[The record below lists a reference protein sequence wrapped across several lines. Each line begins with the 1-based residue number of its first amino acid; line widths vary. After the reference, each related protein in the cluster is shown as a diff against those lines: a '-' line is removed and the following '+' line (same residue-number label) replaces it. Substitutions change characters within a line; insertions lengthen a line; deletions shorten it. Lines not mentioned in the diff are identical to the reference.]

1 MTLEH
6 REHFADRLLKA
17 VDEKKTP
24 LIVGLDPVYENLPP
38 ALLVGQSATEPP
50 SLAVQLKA
58 TAEFCDRILTIAAAH
73 VPAVKINIAY
83 FEAYGSA
90 GVALYGELVARAR
103 QAGLLVIGDVK
114 RADIGHTA
122 AQYARGNLA
131 DTAYSDIGTLRN
143 PDSIT
148 INPYFGFDGISPFL
162 DIAAQQKKGLFILLR
177 TSNASAGQIQEIPAA
192 DGQPMFMHI
201 AALIDEWGTKLIGN
215 SGFSSVGAV
224 VGATSGKAIAQIRR
238 AMPHTLFLIPGLGA
252 QGGSLTDC
260 LPAFD
265 AHGHGAVISASRSII
280 FAHREKQFIDLAPE
294 RWPQAVE
301 QSLLTT
307 KKEIASVIR
316 IR

>member
-38 ALLVGQSATEPP
+38 ALLDGRPAAGPP
-50 SLAVQLKA
+50 SLAVQIQA
-58 TAEFCDRILTIAAAH
+58 IAEFCNHILTIAAAH

-83 FEAYGSA
+83 FEAYGPA
-90 GVALYGELVARAR
+90 GVALYGDIVARAQ

-131 DTAYSDIGTLRN
+131 DTVYSDIGILRN

-148 INPYFGFDGISPFL
+148 INPYFGFDGIAPFL
-162 DIAAQQKKGLFILLR
+162 DICTEQNKGLFILLR
-177 TSNASAGQIQEIPAA
+177 TSNQSAGQIQEIPAA

-201 AALIDEWGTKLIGN
+201 ANRINEWGAKLVGN

-224 VGATSGKAIAQIRR
+224 VGATSGKAIGQIRR

-265 AHGHGAVISASRSII
+265 PHGHGAVISASRSII
-280 FAHREKQFIDLAPE
+280 FAHREKQFNELPPDQ
-294 RWPQAVE
+294 WPQAVE
-301 QSLLTT
+301 RSLLAT
-307 KKEIASVIR
+307 KKEISSVIR

>member
-1 MTLEH
+1 MTHET
-6 REHFADRLLKA
+6 RENFADRLLKA

-38 ALLVGQSATEPP
+38 ALLGDQPAEVPP
-50 SLAVQLKA
+50 SFAVQLKA
-58 TAEFCDRILTIAAAH
+58 IDDFCSQILTIAAPH
-73 VPAVKINIAY
+73 VPAIKINIAY
-83 FEAYGSA
+83 FEAYGSP
-90 GVALYGELVARAR
+90 GVALYSDLVARAQ

-131 DTAYSDIGTLRN
+131 DTAWSDIGTLAN

-148 INPYFGFDGISPFL
+148 INPYFGIDGISPFL
-162 DIAAQQKKGLFILLR
+162 DVAVQQKKGLFILLR

-192 DGQPMFMHI
+192 DGRPMFMHI
-201 AALIDEWGTKLIGN
+201 AELIDQWGAKLVGN
-215 SGFSSVGAV
+215 YGFSSVGAV
-224 VGATSGKAIAQIRR
+224 VGATSGQAIAQIRR
-238 AMPHTLFLIPGLGA
+238 VMPHTLFLIPGLGA

-260 LPAFD
+260 LAAFN
-265 AHGHGAVISASRSII
+265 AHGHGAIISASRSII
-280 FAHREKQFIDLAPE
+280 FAHREKQFKHIPPAG
-294 RWPQAVE
+294 WPQAVE
-301 QSLLTT
+301 ESLLAT